1 VKPGTGMRG
10 GSDGWLGILTAG
22 TDRGLLFRNSASTTP
37 MQILSF
43 LLLAV
48 VVIGIAGLCYVYKIG
63 PFRPLLSRERYFAIR
78 DVIRTTPTAVIVF
91 GDSIVES
98 APLPPSICGT
108 PIVNAGI
115 GGAGIDYFVR
125 YSKEL
130 LGASAPKLIVL
141 AVGIN
146 DAHEETLRSFRS
158 RYQSAV
164 TALSQR
170 APLVLATIAPVEPG
184 TFTQMIM
191 PGALPLLNKTIKDT
205 GEAIIDLNEQMI
217 GSHLTTDGVHLNA
230 KGYALWTRAIIEGI
244 RKGLGC
250 EA

>member
-1 VKPGTGMRG
+1 
-10 GSDGWLGILTAG
+10 
-22 TDRGLLFRNSASTTP
+22 
-37 MQILSF
+37 MQNINSF
-43 LLLAV
+43 LPLAV
-48 VVIGIAGLCYVYKIG
+48 VLGIVGLCYVYKIG

-78 DVIRTTPTAVIVF
+78 DIIRTTPSAVIVF
-91 GDSIVES
+91 GDSIVQA

-170 APLVLATIAPVEPG
+170 APLVLATIAPVESG
-184 TFTQMIM
+184 TFTQKIDLM
-191 PGALPLLNKTIKDT
+191 ALPFLNETIKDM
-205 GEAIIDLNEQMI
+205 GETIIDLNEQMI
-217 GSHLTTDGVHLNA
+217 GSSHFTTDGVHLNA
-230 KGYALWTRAIIEGI
+230 EGYALWTRAITEGI
-244 RKGLGC
+244 EKGLVC
-250 EA
+250 T